1 MVRHWVVTPYHYN
14 DLEAFQ
20 KVWNYDRHH
29 GVIAIGWSAIGDLA
43 NLSEEEIQRRYF
55 EVFSGDTTRVGL
67 NQVIRF
73 WRDIQPG
80 DRVIARGGRKRIIDV
95 GTVDGPAFYDPQRGR
110 ERAEIGGAQIYE
122 YFLPMRWDGIEREF
136 PDQVF
141 GMLTVYELP
150 EEKSRQLVNAGP
162 DESSPELPSE
172 GIGDSESNREQS
184 FALEKHLEEFIVS
197 NFHRVFNG
205 KLEIPRDSEGFTG
218 QQYRTDVGII
228 DILARDKQ
236 TGDYVVIELKRG
248 QASDATVGQ
257 ILRYMGWVRE
267 HLCIEPQG
275 VQGILICQEADDRL
289 EYALSMMPNVG
300 VKFYQI
306 EFRLM
311 DSPGYLGTR

>member
-1 MVRHWVVTPYHYN
+1 MVRNWVITPYHYN

-29 GVIAIGWSAIGDLA
+29 GVIAIGWSEIGDLA
-43 NLSEEEIQRRYF
+43 NLSEEEIERRYF
-55 EVFSGDTTRVGL
+55 EVYGDTTRVGL

-95 GTVDGPAFYDPQRGR
+95 GTVDGPAFYDPQRGG
-110 ERAEIGGAQIYE
+110 ERAEVGGAQIYE

-162 DESSPELPSE
+162 DESSPELPSA
-172 GIGDSESNREQS
+172 GIWDSESNSEQS

-205 KLEIPRDSEGFTG
+205 KLEISRDSEGFTG

-228 DILARDKQ
+228 DILARDRQ

-248 QASDATVGQ
+248 QASDATVGADPA
-257 ILRYMGWVRE
+257 LY
-267 HLCIEPQG
+267 G
-275 VQGILICQEADDRL
+275 VG
-289 EYALSMMPNVG
+289 
-300 VKFYQI
+300 K
-306 EFRLM
+306 
-311 DSPGYLGTR
+311 GTLVH

>member
-1 MVRHWVVTPYHYN
+1 
-14 DLEAFQ
+14 
-20 KVWNYDRHH
+20 
-29 GVIAIGWSAIGDLA
+29 
-43 NLSEEEIQRRYF
+43 
-55 EVFSGDTTRVGL
+55 
-67 NQVIRF
+67 
-73 WRDIQPG
+73 
-80 DRVIARGGRKRIIDV
+80 
-95 GTVDGPAFYDPQRGR
+95 
-110 ERAEIGGAQIYE
+110 
-122 YFLPMRWDGIEREF
+122 
-136 PDQVF
+136 
-141 GMLTVYELP
+141 MLTVYELP

-162 DESSPELPSE
+162 DESSPELPSA

-267 HLCIEPQG
+267 HLCVEPQG

>member
-1 MVRHWVVTPYHYN
+1 MW
-14 DLEAFQ
+14 E
-20 KVWNYDRHH
+20 
-29 GVIAIGWSAIGDLA
+29 
-43 NLSEEEIQRRYF
+43 LS
-55 EVFSGDTTRVGL
+55 
-67 NQVIRF
+67 
-73 WRDIQPG
+73 
-80 DRVIARGGRKRIIDV
+80 
-95 GTVDGPAFYDPQRGR
+95 TVPPSMIPNGE
-110 ERAEIGGAQIYE
+110 ERAEVGGAQIYE

-162 DESSPELPSE
+162 DESSPELPPA
-172 GIGDSESNREQS
+172 GIWDSESNREQS

-205 KLEIPRDSEGFTG
+205 KLEISRDSEGFTG

-275 VQGILICQEADDRL
+275 VQGIVICQEADDRL

>member
-1 MVRHWVVTPYHYN
+1 
-14 DLEAFQ
+14 
-20 KVWNYDRHH
+20 
-29 GVIAIGWSAIGDLA
+29 
-43 NLSEEEIQRRYF
+43 
-55 EVFSGDTTRVGL
+55 
-67 NQVIRF
+67 
-73 WRDIQPG
+73 
-80 DRVIARGGRKRIIDV
+80 
-95 GTVDGPAFYDPQRGR
+95 
-110 ERAEIGGAQIYE
+110 
-122 YFLPMRWDGIEREF
+122 
-136 PDQVF
+136 
-141 GMLTVYELP
+141 MLTVYELP

-162 DESSPELPSE
+162 DESSPELPPA
-172 GIGDSESNREQS
+172 GIWDSESNREQS

-205 KLEIPRDSEGFTG
+205 KLEISRDSEGFTG

-228 DILARDKQ
+228 DILARDRQ

-275 VQGILICQEADDRL
+275 VQGIVICQEADDRL